1 MKKLITLLLFI
12 CPFGTMA
19 QTDSVKVSISQETGT
34 LEKIEIIDNSQ
45 YVLKRQEPIN
55 QLFKLQIGLTPS
67 SFSKPGTAELNIT
80 TAGYER
86 KFGKAFSI
94 NALID
99 FWTVDEGR
107 NKSTFSAIIEP
118 RLYLNQDVSNL
129 SGTYIG
135 LKFQQNISGNNY
147 NSDTYTKSYNQQI
160 GLSWGIQNRF
170 LKTGLI
176 DLGVMAGFET
186 STVTSPIWERT
197 GQGFYDNKF
206 TGNYSEKKQTDW
218 FIRSE
223 ARIGMGFTSS
233 VSKYKTTTC
242 DVFRCFE
249 AQKSWL
255 KIDFTR
261 MFYISESKKD
271 INVGLDYEFKLGQS
285 AWSINQSLR
294 IKFKTY
300 SHTFENY
307 NSGGV
312 SFDTYTLKPFWSG
325 SYSFEPRYYY
335 NLKKRI
341 AYGKSANNLSAN
353 YVSLVNGLL
362 FYKNEGGWTGSQKHT
377 ALIYGVQRRL
387 VKNGFFDV
395 NAGIAK
401 VHDGTFVDGLFPRS
415 SGLFLL
421 LNFKVG
427 YAIQ

>member
-1 MKKLITLLLFI
+1 MKKIILLLLAPLF
-12 CPFGTMA
+12 TYA
-19 QTDSVKVSISQETGT
+19 QTDSVKVSVSQETGT
-34 LEKIEIIDNSQ
+34 LEKTEIIDNSQ

-55 QLFKLQIGLTPS
+55 HLFKLQIGSTPS
-67 SFSKPGTAELNIT
+67 SFSQPGTIEFNA

-94 NALID
+94 NALLD
-99 FWTVDEGR
+99 YWSVDEGR
-107 NKSTFSAIIEP
+107 NKSTLSAIIES
-118 RLYLNQDVSNL
+118 RLYLNQDISNL
-129 SGTYIG
+129 SGSYIG
-135 LKFQQNISGNNY
+135 LKFQQNLSGNNY
-147 NSDTYTKSYNQQI
+147 NSDIYTKSYNQQF

-176 DLGVMAGFET
+176 DIGITAGFET

-197 GQGFYDNKF
+197 GQGFNDNKF
-206 TGNYSEKKQTDW
+206 TGSYSEKKQTDW
-218 FIRSE
+218 FVRSE
-223 ARIGMGFTSS
+223 ARIGVGFTNSAD
-233 VSKYKTTTC
+233 KYKATTC

-271 INVGLDYEFKLGQS
+271 VNLGLDYEFKIGQS
-285 AWSINQSLR
+285 AWSINQATR
-294 IKFKTY
+294 IRFKSY
-300 SHTFENY
+300 SHTFESY
-307 NSGGV
+307 NSGGLYLNT
-312 SFDTYTLKPFWSG
+312 FTLIPSWLI
-325 SYSFEPRYYY
+325 SYSFEPRYYH

-353 YVSLVNGLL
+353 YVSVINGLDL
-362 FYKNEGGWTGSQKHT
+362 YVNSNGDSQFLKRHTG
-377 ALIYGVQRRL
+377 LVYGVQRRL

-427 YAIQ
+427 YAIL

>member
-1 MKKLITLLLFI
+1 
-12 CPFGTMA
+12 MA

-34 LEKIEIIDNSQ
+34 LEKTEIIDNSQ

-55 QLFKLQIGLTPS
+55 HLFKLQIGSTPTA
-67 SFSKPGTAELNIT
+67 FSRSGAIEFNV
-80 TAGYER
+80 TAGYEQ
-86 KFGKAFSI
+86 KIGKSLSI
-94 NALID
+94 NTLLD

-118 RLYLNQDVSNL
+118 RLYLNQSISNL
-129 SGTYIG
+129 SGMYLG
-135 LKFQQNISGNNY
+135 VKFQQNLTGNNY
-147 NSDTYTKSYNQQI
+147 NSDYITKSFNQRI

-170 LKTGLI
+170 LNTGLI
-176 DLGVMAGFET
+176 DIGITAGFET
-186 STVTSPIWERT
+186 NTLTQPIWEK
-197 GQGFYDNKF
+197 GQQTPYIGTKF

-223 ARIGMGFTSS
+223 ARIGIGFTNSANR
-233 VSKYKTTTC
+233 YKATTC

-271 INVGLDYEFKLGQS
+271 INIGLDYEFKIGQS
-285 AWSINQSLR
+285 AWSINQAVR
-294 IKFKTY
+294 IKHKSYTEI
-300 SHTFENY
+300 TP
-307 NSGGV
+307 
-312 SFDTYTLKPFWSG
+312 SFDSYNGVEFRTSTVSPYWSG

-353 YVSLVNGLL
+353 YVSLLNGFD
-362 FYKNEGGWTGSQKHT
+362 FYENNGNWRGSRRHTG
-377 ALIYGVQRRL
+377 LVYGVQRRL

>member
-1 MKKLITLLLFI
+1 
-12 CPFGTMA
+12 MA
-19 QTDSVKVSISQETGT
+19 QTDSVKISVLQEVGI
-34 LEKIEIIDNSQ
+34 LEKTEIIDNSQ

-55 QLFKLQIGLTPS
+55 HLFKLQIGSTPTDYS
-67 SFSKPGTAELNIT
+67 RGGTIEFNI

-86 KFGKAFSI
+86 KFGKAFSV
-94 NALID
+94 NALLD

-118 RLYLNQDVSNL
+118 RLYLNQKVSNL
-129 SGTYIG
+129 SGSYLG
-135 LKFQQNISGNNY
+135 LKVQQNLTGNIYESGY
-147 NSDTYTKSYNQQI
+147 YTKSFNQRV
-160 GLSWGIQNRF
+160 GLTWGIQNRF
-170 LKTGLI
+170 LNTGLI
-176 DLGVMAGFET
+176 DIGITAGFET
-186 STVTSPIWERT
+186 NTVTQPIWEKT
-197 GQGFYDNKF
+197 GQGYYDSKF
-206 TGNYSEKKQTDW
+206 TGNYTETKNIEW

-223 ARIGMGFTSS
+223 ARIGVGFSNTTN
-233 VSKYKTTTC
+233 KYKATTC
-242 DVFRCFE
+242 DIFKCFE
-249 AQKSWL
+249 AQRSWL

-261 MFYISESKKD
+261 MFYISENKKD
-271 INVGLDYEFKLGQS
+271 VNLGLDYEFKVGQS
-285 AWSINQSLR
+285 AWSINQALR
-294 IKFKTY
+294 LKYKSYTGVDNMFT
-300 SHTFENY
+300 S
-307 NSGGV
+307 SGLSTG
-312 SFDTYTLKPFWSG
+312 SYTVGPYWSG

-353 YVSLVNGLL
+353 YVSLLNGLD
-362 FYKNEGGWTGSQKHT
+362 FYQNPNGDLRFHKRHTG
-377 ALIYGVQRRL
+377 LVYGVQRRL